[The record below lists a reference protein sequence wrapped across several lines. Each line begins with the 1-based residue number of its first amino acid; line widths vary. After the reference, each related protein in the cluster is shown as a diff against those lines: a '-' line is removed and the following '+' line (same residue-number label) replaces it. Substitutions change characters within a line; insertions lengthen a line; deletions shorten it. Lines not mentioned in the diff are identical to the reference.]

1 MNYSLDGAPIQAEL
15 DLLLLIACPE
25 TFLGSQELNFCFL
38 IKKKSLFGTSKFIGK
53 LHIISCT
60 KNFPLE
66 SSESR

>member
-38 IKKKSLFGTSKFIGK
+38 IKKKKKKPFW
-53 LHIISCT
+53 
-60 KNFPLE
+60 NFQIH
-66 SSESR
+66 RKVAHN